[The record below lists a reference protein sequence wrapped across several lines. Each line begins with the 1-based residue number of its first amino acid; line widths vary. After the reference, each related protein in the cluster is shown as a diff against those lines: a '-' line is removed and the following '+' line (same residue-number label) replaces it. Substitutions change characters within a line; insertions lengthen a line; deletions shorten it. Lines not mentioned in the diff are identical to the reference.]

1 LIFDCRSFFRQEEII
16 MRSRIV
22 SRFTGAFY
30 LGLIIGASTA
40 AAGTSSTGIVAG
52 PVVSPPYTLSTFAQ
66 SESGYTDPDSVTFN
80 ESNIFVGYGN
90 GGAPDGSG
98 GAMSTIVEYDMTG
111 KVVTTFTVTGHN
123 DGLRINPADGSL
135 WALQNEDAN
144 ANLAVIDLKHGKQT
158 VTQFPSPAPHGG
170 GYDDVVFTKG
180 ATFISASNPAN
191 NPNTGPAIVS
201 VDLDGKKLTVTPV
214 LAGEAMA
221 TNVLTGSTVT
231 LNLQDPDSM
240 ILDPFGELMLDSQ
253 GDGEEIIVHF
263 PGQSCQSAF
272 VVPLTYPTGAD
283 TFAGLMADDTA
294 FATSNDGFIIFAD
307 KGLQTVYKITTSY
320 FFIGAAY
327 TAFQDDTGTFGF
339 VGRTDF
345 STGVSTPIITGLGNP
360 GGMAFIPSSI
370 GKLNV
375 PEIPK
380 CPK

>member
-1 LIFDCRSFFRQEEII
+1 
-16 MRSRIV
+16 MKSRIV
-22 SRFTGAFY
+22 SRFTGALY
-30 LGLIIGASTA
+30 LGLMIGASTA
-40 AAGTSSTGIVAG
+40 GAGTSSTPIVAE

-66 SESGYTDPDSVTFN
+66 SESGYSDPDSVTFN
-80 ESNIFVGYGN
+80 DKNIFVGYGN

-123 DGLRINPADGSL
+123 DGLRINPADGTL

-144 ANLAVIDLKHGKQT
+144 ANLAVIDLKKGKQT

-201 VDLDGKKLTVTPV
+201 VDLDGKKLSVAPV

-231 LNLQDPDSM
+231 LNLLDPDSM
-240 ILDPFGELMLDSQ
+240 ILDPFGELILDSQ

-272 VVPLTYPTGAD
+272 VVPLTYPTGPD

-294 FATSNDGFIIFAD
+294 FATTNDGFIIFAD
-307 KGLQTVYKITTSY
+307 KGLQTVFKITTPY

-370 GKLNV
+370 GKMSV

>member
-1 LIFDCRSFFRQEEII
+1 MKSK
-16 MRSRIV
+16 IV
-22 SRFTGAFY
+22 LRLKGALC
-30 LGLIIGASTA
+30 LGLMIGASTA
-40 AAGTSSTGIVAG
+40 ARASNTGIIMG
-52 PVVSPPYTLSTFAQ
+52 PIASPPYVLSTFAV

-80 ESNIFVGYGN
+80 DTNIFVGYGN

-98 GAMSTIVEYDMTG
+98 GAMSTIVEYDTTG
-111 KVVTTFTVTGHN
+111 AVVTTFTVVGHN

-135 WALQNEDAN
+135 WAIQNEDAN
-144 ANLAVIDLKHGKQT
+144 ANIAVIDLKTGKQT
-158 VTQFPSPAPHGG
+158 VTPFPSPAPHGG

-180 ATFISASNPAN
+180 ATFVSASNPTN

-201 VDLDGKKLTVTPV
+201 VDLKGKKLSVTPV

-240 ILDPFGELMLDSQ
+240 ILDPFGELILDSQ
-253 GDGEEIIVHF
+253 GDGEEVVVHF

-272 VVPLTYPTGAD
+272 VVPLTYPTGPG

-294 FATSNDGFIIFAD
+294 FATSNSGFIIFAD
-307 KGLQTVYKITTSY
+307 KHSQTVYKITAPY
-320 FFIGAAY
+320 FFVGAAY
-327 TAFQDDTGTFGF
+327 TAFQDNTGTFGF
-339 VGRTDF
+339 VGSTDL

-360 GGMAFIPSSI
+360 AGMAFVPSSI
-370 GKLNV
+370 GKLSV

>member
-1 LIFDCRSFFRQEEII
+1 
-16 MRSRIV
+16 MK
-22 SRFTGAFY
+22 SRFVTGLVATLCF
-30 LGLIIGASTA
+30 GLMIGASTA
-40 AAGTSSTGIVAG
+40 GAIVE

-66 SESGYTDPDSVTFN
+66 SEGVYSDPDSVTFN
-80 ESNIFVGYGN
+80 ESNIFIGYGN

-111 KVVTTFTVTGHN
+111 TVITTFTVVGHN

-144 ANLAVIDLKHGKQT
+144 ANLAVIDLKSGKQT

-170 GYDDVVFTKG
+170 GYDDLVFTKG

-201 VDLDGKKLTVTPV
+201 VDLKGKTLSVTPV

-240 ILDPFGELMLDSQ
+240 ILDPFGELILDSQ
-253 GDGEEIIVHF
+253 GDGEEIVVHF
-263 PGQSCQSAF
+263 PGQSCQSQY
-272 VVPLTYPTGAD
+272 VVPLTYPTGPD

-294 FATSNDGFIIFAD
+294 FATSNSGFIIFAD
-307 KGLQTVYKITTSY
+307 KQLQTVYKITAPY
-320 FFIGAAY
+320 FFFGAAY
-327 TAFQDDTGTFGF
+327 TAFQDDSGTFGF

-345 STGVSTPIITGLGNP
+345 STCGPQ
-360 GGMAFIPSSI
+360 
-370 GKLNV
+370 KLNNTHAAWA
-375 PEIPK
+375 K
-380 CPK
+380 RLYSW

>member
-1 LIFDCRSFFRQEEII
+1 MKSK
-16 MRSRIV
+16 IV
-22 SRFTGAFY
+22 TRLACALS
-30 LGLIIGASTA
+30 LGLMIGASAGA
-40 AAGTSSTGIVAG
+40 ANASSTGIMVG
-52 PVVSPPYTLSTFAQ
+52 PVVSPPYALSTFAV
-66 SESGYTDPDSVTFN
+66 SEGVYSDPDSVTFN
-80 ESNIFVGYGN
+80 DTNIFIGYGN

-111 KVVTTFTVTGHN
+111 AVVTTFTVVGHN

-144 ANLAVIDLKHGKQT
+144 ANIAVIDLKSGKQT

-170 GYDDVVFTKG
+170 GYDDVVFIKG
-180 ATFISASNPAN
+180 ATFVSASNPAN

-201 VDLDGKKLTVTPV
+201 VDLKGKKLSVTPV

-240 ILDPFGELMLDSQ
+240 ILDPFGELILDSQ
-253 GDGEEIIVHF
+253 GDGEEVVVHN
-263 PGQSCQSAF
+263 PGQSCQSAL
-272 VVPLTYPTGAD
+272 VVPLTYPTGPG

-294 FATSNDGFIIFAD
+294 FATSNSGFIIFAD
-307 KGLQTVYKITTSY
+307 KDLQTVFKITAPY

-327 TAFQDDTGTFGF
+327 TAFQDNTGTFGF
-339 VGRTDF
+339 VGHTDF
-345 STGVSTPIITGLGNP
+345 STGVSTPIITGLANP

-370 GKLNV
+370 GKLSV

>member
-1 LIFDCRSFFRQEEII
+1 
-16 MRSRIV
+16 MKSRIV
-22 SRFTGAFY
+22 SRFTGALY
-30 LGLIIGASTA
+30 LGLMIGASTA
-40 AAGTSSTGIVAG
+40 AAGTGAGVIVG
-52 PVVSPPYTLSTFAQ
+52 PVVSPPYVLSTFAQ
-66 SESGYTDPDSVTFN
+66 SESGYFDPDSVTFN
-80 ESNIFVGYGN
+80 ATDIFIGYGN

-111 KVVTTFTVTGHN
+111 TVVTKFTVVGHN
-123 DGLRINPADGSL
+123 DGLRINPADGNL
-135 WALQNEDAN
+135 WAIQNEDAN
-144 ANLAVIDLKHGKQT
+144 ANLVVIDLKHGGQT

-180 ATFISASNPAN
+180 ATFVSASNPAN
-191 NPNTGPAIVS
+191 NPNTEPAIVS
-201 VDLDGKKLTVTPV
+201 VDLDGKKLNVAPV
-214 LAGEAMA
+214 LAGNASA
-221 TNVLTGSTVT
+221 TNVRNGSTVT

-240 ILDPFGELMLDSQ
+240 ILDPFGELILDSQ
-253 GDGEEIIVHF
+253 GDSEEVVVQF

-294 FATSNDGFIIFAD
+294 FATANTGFIIFAD
-307 KGLQTVYKITTSY
+307 KSLQTVYKITTPY

-327 TAFQDDTGTFGF
+327 TAFQDNTGTFGF

-360 GGMAFIPSSI
+360 GGMAFVPTTV
-370 GKLNV
+370 GKLSV

>member
-1 LIFDCRSFFRQEEII
+1 
-16 MRSRIV
+16 V
-22 SRFTGAFY
+22 
-30 LGLIIGASTA
+30 
-40 AAGTSSTGIVAG
+40 G
-52 PVVSPPYTLSTFAQ
+52 PAVSPPYVLSTFAQ
-66 SESGYTDPDSVTFN
+66 SEGVYSDPDSVTLN
-80 ESNIFVGYGN
+80 ATDIFIGYGN

-111 KVVTTFTVTGHN
+111 KVVTTFTVVGHN
-123 DGLRINPADGSL
+123 DGLRINPSDGSL

-144 ANLAVIDLKHGKQT
+144 ANLAVIDLKSGKQT

-170 GYDDVVFTKG
+170 GYDDLVFTKD
-180 ATFISASNPAN
+180 ATFVSASNPAN

-201 VDLDGKKLTVTPV
+201 VDLKKKTLSVTPV
-214 LAGEAMA
+214 LAGEASA
-221 TNVLTGSTVT
+221 TNVLTGATVK

-240 ILDPFGELMLDSQ
+240 ILDPFAELVLDSQ
-253 GDGEEIIVHF
+253 ADGELVVVHF

-283 TFAGLMADDTA
+283 SFAGLMADDTA

-307 KGLQTVYKITTSY
+307 KQLQTVYKITAPY

-370 GKLNV
+370 GKMNV

>member
-1 LIFDCRSFFRQEEII
+1 
-16 MRSRIV
+16 MKSRIV
-22 SRFTGAFY
+22 SRVTSTLY
-30 LGLIIGASTA
+30 LGFIIGASPA
-40 AAGTSSTGIVAG
+40 AAATPA
-52 PVVSPPYTLSTFAQ
+52 PVVSPPYALSIFAQ
-66 SESGYTDPDSVTFN
+66 SENGYTDPDSVTFN
-80 ESNIFVGYGN
+80 DNNIFVGYGN

-98 GAMSTIVEYDMTG
+98 GAMSTIVEYDMSG
-111 KVVTTFTVTGHN
+111 AVVTTFTVAGHN

-135 WALQNEDAN
+135 WAIQNEDAN
-144 ANLAVIDLKHGKQT
+144 ANVTVIDLKHGKQT
-158 VTQFPSPAPHGG
+158 TTLFPSPAPHGG

-180 ATFISASNPAN
+180 ATFVSASNPTS

-201 VDLDGKKLTVTPV
+201 ADLDGKLLKVTPV
-214 LAGEAMA
+214 LAGQASA

-231 LNLQDPDSM
+231 LNLLDPDSM

-263 PGQSCQSAF
+263 PGQSCQSAL

-294 FATSNDGFIIFAD
+294 FATSNSGFIIFAD
-307 KGLQTVYKITTSY
+307 KDLQTVYKITTPY
-320 FFIGAAY
+320 FFIGAAF
-327 TAFQDDTGTFGF
+327 TAFQDNTGTLGF

-345 STGVSTPIITGLGNP
+345 STGVSTPIVSGLGNP
-360 GGMAFIPSSI
+360 AGMAFIPSSI
-370 GKLNV
+370 GKISV

>member
-1 LIFDCRSFFRQEEII
+1 MGFDFRPPSFSSAEGDQ
-16 MRSRIV
+16 MKSRLFSVFV
-22 SRFTGAFY
+22 SALY
-30 LGLIIGASTA
+30 VAIGASTA
-40 AAGTSSTGIVAG
+40 AATVG
-52 PVVSPPYTLSTFAQ
+52 PVVSPPYVLSTFAQ
-66 SESGYTDPDSVTFN
+66 SENGYTDPDSVTFN
-80 ESNIFVGYGN
+80 ASNIFIGYGN

-98 GAMSTIVEYDMTG
+98 NAMSTIVEYDMTG
-111 KVVTTFTVTGHN
+111 KVVTTFTVVGHN

-135 WALQNEDAN
+135 WAIQNEDAN
-144 ANLAVIDLKHGKQT
+144 ANLVVIDLKTGKQT
-158 VTQFPSPAPHGG
+158 VTDFPSPAPHGG

-180 ATFISASNPAN
+180 ATFISASNPTPI
-191 NPNTGPAIVS
+191 PNTGPAIVS
-201 VDLDGKKLTVTPV
+201 VNLKGKTIKVTSVLTDN
-214 LAGEAMA
+214 ASA
-221 TNVLTGSTVT
+221 TSVLTGDSVT
-231 LNLQDPDSM
+231 LNLTDPDSM
-240 ILDPFGELMLDSQ
+240 ILDPFGELILDSQ
-253 GDGEEIIVHF
+253 GDGEEIVVHF

-272 VVPLTYPTGAD
+272 VVPLTYPTGPD

-294 FATSNDGFIIFAD
+294 FATSNSGFIIFAD
-307 KGLQTVYKITTSY
+307 KGLQTVYKITAPY

-370 GKLNV
+370 GKMSV

>member
-1 LIFDCRSFFRQEEII
+1 MKSKIGTRLACALS
-16 MRSRIV
+16 
-22 SRFTGAFY
+22 
-30 LGLIIGASTA
+30 LGLMIGASTA
-40 AAGTSSTGIVAG
+40 ARASSTGIMVG
-52 PVVSPPYTLSTFAQ
+52 PVVSPPYALSTFAV
-66 SESGYTDPDSVTFN
+66 SEGVYSDPDSVTFN
-80 ESNIFVGYGN
+80 DTNIFVGYGN

-111 KVVTTFTVTGHN
+111 AVVTTFTVVGHN

-144 ANLAVIDLKHGKQT
+144 ANIAVIDLKSGKQT

-180 ATFISASNPAN
+180 ATFVSASNPAN

-201 VDLDGKKLTVTPV
+201 VDLKGKKLSVTPV

-231 LNLQDPDSM
+231 LNLLDPDSM
-240 ILDPFGELMLDSQ
+240 ILDPFGELILDSQ
-253 GDGEEIIVHF
+253 GDGEEVVVHN
-263 PGQSCQSAF
+263 PGQSCQSAL
-272 VVPLTYPTGAD
+272 VVPLTYPTGPG

-294 FATSNDGFIIFAD
+294 FATSNSGFIIFAD
-307 KGLQTVYKITTSY
+307 KDLQTVFKITAPY

-327 TAFQDDTGTFGF
+327 TAFQDNTGTFGF
-339 VGRTDF
+339 VGHTDF

-370 GKLNV
+370 GKLSV
-375 PEIPK
+375 PEIPR

>member
-1 LIFDCRSFFRQEEII
+1 
-16 MRSRIV
+16 MKSRIV
-22 SRFTGAFY
+22 SRVTGALY
-30 LGLIIGASTA
+30 LAFIIGAGASPAVA
-40 AAGTSSTGIVAG
+40 A
-52 PVVSPPYTLSTFAQ
+52 PVVSPPYALSIFAQ
-66 SESGYTDPDSVTFN
+66 SENGYTDPDSVTFN
-80 ESNIFVGYGN
+80 DTNIFVGYGN

-98 GAMSTIVEYDMTG
+98 GAMSTIVEYDMSG
-111 KVVTTFTVTGHN
+111 AVVTTFTVAGHN

-135 WALQNEDAN
+135 WAINNEDAN
-144 ANLAVIDLKHGKQT
+144 ATITVIDLKHGGKQT
-158 VTQFPSPAPHGG
+158 TTAFPSPAPHGG

-180 ATFISASNPAN
+180 ATFVSASNPAN

-201 VDLDGKKLTVTPV
+201 VDLDGKSLSVTPV
-214 LAGEAMA
+214 LAGEASA
-221 TNVLTGSTVT
+221 TNVLTGSTVM

-253 GDGEEIIVHF
+253 GDSEEIIVQF
-263 PGQSCQSAF
+263 PGQSCQSAL

-294 FATSNDGFIIFAD
+294 FATSNSGFIIFAD
-307 KGLQTVYKITTSY
+307 KPGQKVYKITAPY

-327 TAFQDDTGTFGF
+327 TAFQDNTGTLGF

-345 STGVSTPIITGLGNP
+345 STGVSTPIVSGLGNP

-370 GKLNV
+370 GKISV

>member
-1 LIFDCRSFFRQEEII
+1 
-16 MRSRIV
+16 MKSRIV
-22 SRFTGAFY
+22 SRFTGALY
-30 LGLIIGASTA
+30 LGLMIGASTA
-40 AAGTSSTGIVAG
+40 AAGTSGAGVIVG
-52 PVVSPPYTLSTFAQ
+52 PVVSPPYALSTFAQ
-66 SESGYTDPDSVTFN
+66 SESGYFDPDSVTFN
-80 ESNIFVGYGN
+80 ATDIFIGYGN

-111 KVVTTFTVTGHN
+111 TVVTKFTVVGHN
-123 DGLRINPADGSL
+123 DGLRINPADGNL

-144 ANLAVIDLKHGKQT
+144 ANLVVIDLKHGGQT

-180 ATFISASNPAN
+180 ATFVSASNPAN
-191 NPNTGPAIVS
+191 NPNTEPAIVS
-201 VDLDGKKLTVTPV
+201 VDLDGKKLNVAPV
-214 LAGEAMA
+214 LAGNASA
-221 TNVLTGSTVT
+221 TNVRNGFTVT

-240 ILDPFGELMLDSQ
+240 ILDPFGELILDSQ
-253 GDGEEIIVHF
+253 GDGEEIVVQF

-272 VVPLTYPTGAD
+272 VVPLTYPTGPD

-294 FATSNDGFIIFAD
+294 FATANTGFIIFAD
-307 KGLQTVYKITTSY
+307 KSLQTVYKITTPY

-327 TAFQDDTGTFGF
+327 TAFQDNTGTFGF

-360 GGMAFIPSSI
+360 GGMAFVPTTV
-370 GKLNV
+370 GKLSV